1 MDLASG
7 TFQRSK
13 TALSPGNIRG
23 CTLGGSSIFK
33 VGKQSL
39 WQERRGL
46 PQEGIVSEWR
56 KVGDPVSPLR
66 AESRKSPGLL
76 GLMVGGSWQLQIWP
90 VAAKLWKVLEA
101 FPCISVLPFWAT
113 RREGRQVGG
122 DHVPLCSC
130 TQVW

>member
-7 TFQRSK
+7 RLQGCK

-23 CTLGGSSIFK
+23 CTLGGFSIFR

-39 WQERRGL
+39 WQERLGL

-56 KVGDPVSPLR
+56 KVLGDPAAPLK
-66 AESRKSPGLL
+66 AGSRSSPGLP
-76 GLMVGGSWQLQIWP
+76 GLMAGGSRQLQIWLM
-90 VAAKLWKVLEA
+90 VAKVWKVLEA

-113 RREGRQVGG
+113 PREGRQV
-122 DHVPLCSC
+122 
-130 TQVW
+130 